1 MKIELIAI
9 FLILIL
15 SFGITAFFY
24 NALPDKVASHWNA
37 AGDVDGWM
45 AKKSALSV
53 VPVMMVILTLLFL
66 VLPMIDPLKENIQK
80 IIGIYY
86 GFVIVFQLFMLMVQC
101 FIILWNI
108 GTKINPMTPMSAGI
122 AVLFFYTGLVMDKVE
137 RNWFI
142 GIRTPWT
149 LSSDTVWKKT
159 HEKGAV
165 LFKVCGVLAIPGVI
179 FNEFAIFFI
188 MVPVILVSIYLI
200 AYSYMEFKREKAVV

>member
-1 MKIELIAI
+1 MKIEVAVIILV
-9 FLILIL
+9 LIL

-24 NALPDKVASHWNA
+24 NSMPEKVASHWNA

-45 AKKSALSV
+45 PKKAALSV
-53 VPVMMVILTLLFL
+53 VPVAMVVLTIMFF

-101 FIILWNI
+101 FIILWNMGNRI
-108 GTKINPMTPMSAGI
+108 HPMTPMSAGI
-122 AVLFFYTGLVMDKVE
+122 AILFFYTGLIMDKVE

-159 HEKGAV
+159 HQKGAM
-165 LFKVCGVLAIPGVI
+165 LFKICGIIAIPGVI
-179 FNEFAIFFI
+179 FPDFAIYFI
-188 MVPVILVSIYLI
+188 IVPIILVSIYLV
-200 AYSYMEFKREKAVV
+200 AYSYIEFKREKAVG

>member
-1 MKIELIAI
+1 MKIEVVVII
-9 FLILIL
+9 LILIL

-24 NALPDKVASHWNA
+24 NSMPDRVASHWNA
-37 AGDVDGWM
+37 VGEVDGWM
-45 AKKSALSV
+45 AKKLALSV
-53 VPVMMVILTLLFL
+53 VPITMVVLTLLLL
-66 VLPMIDPLKENIQK
+66 VLPLIDPLKENIQK

-101 FIILWNI
+101 FIILWNL
-108 GTKINPMTPMSAGI
+108 GTRINPMTPMSAGI
-122 AVLFFYTGLVMDKVE
+122 AVLFFYTGFIMDQVE

-159 HEKGAV
+159 HQKGAM

-188 MVPVILVSIYLI
+188 LVPVILVSIYLI
-200 AYSYMEFKREKAVV
+200 AYSYIEFKREKTVM